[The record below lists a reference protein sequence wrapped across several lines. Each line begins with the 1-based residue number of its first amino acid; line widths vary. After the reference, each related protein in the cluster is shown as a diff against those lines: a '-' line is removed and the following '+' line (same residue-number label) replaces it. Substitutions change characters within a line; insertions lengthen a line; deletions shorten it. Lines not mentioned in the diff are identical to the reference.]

1 MSLPWVLSCA
11 THSQFEVQVR
21 SLSLRAWPLVES
33 GTDKAG
39 IYSFVILRQFLP
51 CAKIHKWGDSL
62 NIEREF
68 RYMALKR
75 ITNTYHKKHDSRQL
89 RVTSL

>member
-1 MSLPWVLSCA
+1 M
-11 THSQFEVQVR
+11 
-21 SLSLRAWPLVES
+21 ES

-51 CAKIHKWGDSL
+51 CTKIHKEGDFL

-75 ITNTYHKKHDSRQL
+75 ITNTYYKKRDNRQL